1 MKLIERSEIQDLT
14 AYEKVRS
21 ETRLAV
27 IKLRSLRRI
36 QAGEQLSLVFENRE
50 TLLYQIHEMVRAER
64 MVEDAA
70 IQHEVDTYNVLIP
83 GERQLSATLF
93 LEVADPARI
102 KADLET
108 FLGLDRGDHVWFDL
122 GEAGP
127 VRAEFE
133 EGHSEAGRISAVHY
147 VRFSFTEE
155 QRAWF
160 VEEARSVA
168 LVVEH
173 PNHHYRVAVEGETR
187 TSLSAD
193 LLA

>member
-93 LEVADPARI
+93 L
-102 KADLET
+102 
-108 FLGLDRGDHVWFDL
+108 
-122 GEAGP
+122 
-127 VRAEFE
+127 
-133 EGHSEAGRISAVHY
+133 
-147 VRFSFTEE
+147 
-155 QRAWF
+155 
-160 VEEARSVA
+160 
-168 LVVEH
+168 
-173 PNHHYRVAVEGETR
+173 
-187 TSLSAD
+187 
-193 LLA
+193 